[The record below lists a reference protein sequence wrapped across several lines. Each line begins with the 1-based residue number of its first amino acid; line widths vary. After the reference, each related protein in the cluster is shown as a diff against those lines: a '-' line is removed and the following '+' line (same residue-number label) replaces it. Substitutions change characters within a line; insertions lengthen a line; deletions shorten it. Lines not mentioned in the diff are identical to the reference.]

1 MSDRKGQR
9 ASHSGPGGP
18 FRRELLWLARLLPLL
33 PLLRLAWG
41 LFRQDAGIL
50 TANPVEKLIDTCG
63 WWTLALLALSLA
75 MAPLQRFTGWS
86 GWAPLKRPLGLWAF
100 ADGCLHLLLYTGV
113 AQGFRPAD
121 LARDIAKHP
130 FILVGMA
137 AWLSLLPLAV
147 TSTKGWQ
154 RRLGRNWKRLHRLAY
169 LAALLGVLHFAWK
182 AKAGFRDLGVLALAL
197 PVVALLLVRIPW
209 RPRRSARAQ

>member
-1 MSDRKGQR
+1 MKGP
-9 ASHSGPGGP
+9 HPHHNGPGGR
-18 FRRELLWLARLLPLL
+18 FRRPLLWLARLLPVL
-33 PLLRLAWG
+33 PLLRLGWG
-41 LFRQDAGIL
+41 LLRQDFGIL

-63 WWTLALLALSLA
+63 WWALALLALSLA
-75 MAPLQRFTGWS
+75 MAPLQRLTGWA
-86 GWAPLKRPLGLWAF
+86 GWVPLKRPLGLWAF
-100 ADGCLHLLLYTGV
+100 ADGCLHLLLYTGLD
-113 AQGFRPAD
+113 QGFRTAE
-121 LARDIAKHP
+121 LARDIARHP

-182 AKAGFRDLGVLALAL
+182 AKVGFRDPRVLALAL
-197 PVVALLLVRIPW
+197 PVAALLLVRIPW
-209 RPRRSARAQ
+209 RPRRAGRAQ